1 MARLF
6 VPNLDFEIELA
17 GRPGDRGT
25 DVAWRRTTADLSWC
39 FAAIADDG
47 DAVLVD
53 EMPDP
58 EDLRA
63 IEGGVVPRLTPV
75 LDPSTLNNVTEVVP
89 WGWTRSVRE
98 LAERLGVVSVAPP
111 ADVIE
116 TANRRGWGFAIE
128 QDLDLGLPGS
138 RAVETPT
145 ELNRCIKQLGDE
157 PRGWVIKAD
166 LAMAGRERRR
176 GRGAELVN
184 DTRDWAR
191 GLLGRDGV
199 LFVEPWVEP
208 VREVG
213 LQWTVQPVTG
223 TVELAGVTD
232 LLCTAG
238 GGYRGS
244 RLNAA
249 AEGED
254 GKGWN
259 EVVVAGREAAGRL
272 AALGYHGPV
281 GIDAMQFLG
290 RDGTPRWRPLQDINA
305 RYTMGRLALGW
316 RDRIGAHQWACWLQ
330 MRWDDTDGIDKHY
343 EVADDDL
350 HGVRIVR
357 TTPLPSKRSAAAGM
371 VLVTAS
377 TSERL
382 SSAEFFVSGVDGL
395 R

>member
-213 LQWTVQPVTG
+213 LQWTRQPAERG
-223 TVELAGVTD
+223 GGGRRWEGLERGRGGGPRGCRA
-232 LLCTAG
+232 AG
-238 GGYRGS
+238 GTRVPRSGRDRCDAVS
-244 RLNAA
+244 RTRRDTTLAT
-249 AEGED
+249 
-254 GKGWN
+254 
-259 EVVVAGREAAGRL
+259 AAGYQRAIHDGPSGAGMAGPDRRPPVGLL
-272 AALGYHGPV
+272 AA
-281 GIDAMQFLG
+281 D
-290 RDGTPRWRPLQDINA
+290 
-305 RYTMGRLALGW
+305 ALG
-316 RDRIGAHQWACWLQ
+316 
-330 MRWDDTDGIDKHY
+330 
-343 EVADDDL
+343 
-350 HGVRIVR
+350 
-357 TTPLPSKRSAAAGM
+357 
-371 VLVTAS
+371 
-377 TSERL
+377 
-382 SSAEFFVSGVDGL
+382 
-395 R
+395 